1 MLGGDLTTST
11 PRRRL
16 QWSAQ
21 PTRYRRRLH
30 QTRRLYEYRRL
41 KQVAVIAVFLAAVAG
56 TTAFTRDD
64 SGTAGV
70 DESGIQLASRA
81 DRLTIA
87 DPPDPD
93 PRAPQPLLASP
104 ARVDPPAFEDV
115 PLEIRV
121 VGLSQPALQ
130 QPPPSPVPRLPTQ
143 PDEVDRSSSGQ
154 PAWQR
159 YALAAPPRD
168 GRPLIALVFDDVGVN
183 RRQAQRAIELPGPLT
198 MSLMSYAQDLPNLAR
213 LAREAGHELMLHIPM
228 EPHDQE
234 KEPGPNALLTSSDDA
249 ELRHRIEWAMDRFSG
264 YVGVN
269 NHMGSRFTEDRRGMS
284 IVMQAVSKRGLLFL
298 DSRTSG
304 KSVGYETALGH
315 GIPAATR
322 QVFLDHALGPDA
334 VRASLVE
341 LEESATRRGYAIA
354 IAHPREV
361 TLEVIKQWLETVE
374 QRGYRLAPISAV
386 VARNYDLG

>member
-1 MLGGDLTTST
+1 MK
-11 PRRRL
+11 RI
-16 QWSAQ
+16 
-21 PTRYRRRLH
+21 
-30 QTRRLYEYRRL
+30 
-41 KQVAVIAVFLAAVAG
+41 AVIAVFLAAVAG

-70 DESGIQLASRA
+70 DAGGIQLASRA

-87 DPPDPD
+87 DPPASDPLT
-93 PRAPQPLLASP
+93 PGSLTASP
-104 ARVDPPAFEDV
+104 AQSDPPFEDV
-115 PLEIRV
+115 LLETRV
-121 VGLSQPALQ
+121 VGSAQRPQ
-130 QPPPSPVPRLPTQ
+130 PSPIRRTQTQ
-143 PDEVDRSSSGQ
+143 PDGVDRASFGQ

-213 LAREAGHELMLHIPM
+213 QVREAGHELMLHIPM
-228 EPHDQE
+228 EPYDQE
-234 KEPGPNALLTSSDDA
+234 EEPGPNALLTSNDDV
-249 ELRHRIEWAMDRFSG
+249 ELRRRIDWAMDQFSD

-284 IVMQAVSKRGLLFL
+284 IVMQAVAKRGLLFL
-298 DSRTSG
+298 DSRTSV

-322 QVFLDHALGPDA
+322 QVFLDHNLGPDA

-341 LEESATRRGYAIA
+341 LEEIATRRGYAIA

-361 TLEVIKQWLETVE
+361 TLDVIKEWLETVE
-374 QRGYRLAPISAV
+374 QRGYRLAPISTV
-386 VARNYDLG
+386 VARAYDLG